1 MNTLRR
7 LLIALAWLAMA
18 VVIALGSAGM
28 ASALNHVPA
37 TDTRPELTWAG
48 DQQAGAA
55 LDAATAKLQTLS
67 DAVDALGASSKD
79 ALVSLVAGDTNALVE
94 ALDKGTVQLATI
106 STATAD
112 LRTALAAVPYT
123 GPQAALH
130 LSADVVA
137 RYQQLAATPALTVNL
152 ADDWTVLSAR
162 AMAASGVP
170 ALLALHDRQTAA
182 AAKQGEASHYQ
193 QALALL
199 DAPAATLAQARALRD
214 QLAKTADVSTLSA
227 WLDRQASY
235 DAALH
240 NLYAAMLAS
249 KGRVT
254 ADVRAAFAAEEAA
267 KAALPANTKGIAVIM
282 GDIARG
288 GLNQAVIDIELAR
301 GALAAA
307 LAAQPQ
313 PPAPSAGAS
322 GSPAPSVAPA
332 ASTSPSGASA
342 SPGPSGASAS
352 PGPSGST
359 AAGRSPS
366 PSGPA
371 APSVPAK
378 GSTSPAAPSGGSVT
392 PPP

>member
-1 MNTLRR
+1 MNSLRR
-7 LLIALAWLAMA
+7 LLIALVWLAMA

-28 ASALNHVPA
+28 ASALNHAPA

-48 DQQAGAA
+48 DQQAGTA
-55 LDAATAKLQTLS
+55 LDAATVKLQTLS

-79 ALVSLVAGDTNALVE
+79 ALVSLVAGDTTGLSG
-94 ALDKGTVQLATI
+94 ALDKGTTQLAAI

-130 LSADVVA
+130 LSADVIA

-182 AAKQGEASHYQ
+182 AAKQGQASHYQ

-214 QLAKTADVSTLSA
+214 QLAKTADVSTLSS
-227 WLDRQASY
+227 WLDRQAAY

-240 NLYAAMLAS
+240 NLYTAMLAS
-249 KGRVT
+249 KGKVT
-254 ADVRAAFAAEEAA
+254 NDVRAAFAAEEAA

-313 PPAPSAGAS
+313 PPAPSPGASSAPAPSAAPAASPSPSGATASPGAS
-322 GSPAPSVAPA
+322 GSPAPS
-332 ASTSPSGASA
+332 A
-342 SPGPSGASAS
+342 SPVPTGA
-352 PGPSGST
+352 
-359 AAGRSPS
+359 
-366 PSGPA
+366 A
-371 APSVPAK
+371 APSASAK
-378 GSTSPAAPSGGSVT
+378 GSTSPAAPSAGTVT